1 MGVEGKK
8 PVARQGPKLQE
19 EGGDKLI
26 GQNLRE
32 FWGRGATFIGRSESG
47 EGRRTPPPFRVRAG
61 GKEGLFEEA

>member
-32 FWGRGATFIGRSESG
+32 FWSRGATFIRRSESG
-47 EGRRTPPPFRVRAG
+47 EGRRTPPLQSESRREGRVI
-61 GKEGLFEEA
+61 

>member
-32 FWGRGATFIGRSESG
+32 FWGRGATVEARVEREG
-47 EGRRTPPPFRVRAG
+47 EPLPFRVRAG
-61 GKEGLFEEA
+61 EKEGLFEEA

>member
-1 MGVEGKK
+1 M
-8 PVARQGPKLQE
+8 ARQGPKLQE

-47 EGRRTPPPFRVRAG
+47 EGRRTPPLQSESRREGRVI
-61 GKEGLFEEA
+61 